1 MSQYGFLFD
10 LDGVIVDTAKYHFL
24 AWKRLAD
31 ELDIPFTEQDNERL
45 KGVSRM
51 ASLEIIL
58 EIGNRTMTEDEKQ
71 ALCQRKNDW
80 YVEYIKKLEKSELL
94 PGVENF
100 LKQAHA
106 AGIKIALG
114 SASKNSPLI
123 LDRLG
128 ITELF
133 DAVVDGTRVSRAKPD
148 PEVFVTGAEDLGIDP
163 EYCVVFE
170 DAVAGVQAA
179 HNAGMKA
186 VGIGSPE
193 ILGQAELVIPGLLGT
208 VLGSRFTLALREKL
222 TMVLGFASMAI
233 GINSIVKA
241 NQMTPVVIAVIFGTL
256 LGELLHLEEHITHVF
271 GAVTRKLPH
280 DEANFDMERYI
291 TVVVLFCASGFG
303 IYGVLV
309 EGMSGS
315 PAVLQS
321 KAVLD
326 LCTAAVFAVT
336 LGVAVA
342 VIALPMLAVMLALFF
357 AAGAI
362 APFVTPEML
371 QDFISCGGVLTIV
384 AGMRVSGIKQY
395 LIANMIPALL
405 LVLPASAIWQTL
417 MV

>member
-1 MSQYGFLFD
+1 MMPV
-10 LDGVIVDTAKYHFL
+10 GVLTDCSCVL
-24 AWKRLAD
+24 
-31 ELDIPFTEQDNERL
+31 
-45 KGVSRM
+45 
-51 ASLEIIL
+51 
-58 EIGNRTMTEDEKQ
+58 IG
-71 ALCQRKNDW
+71 
-80 YVEYIKKLEKSELL
+80 
-94 PGVENF
+94 
-100 LKQAHA
+100 
-106 AGIKIALG
+106 
-114 SASKNSPLI
+114 
-123 LDRLG
+123 
-128 ITELF
+128 
-133 DAVVDGTRVSRAKPD
+133 
-148 PEVFVTGAEDLGIDP
+148 
-163 EYCVVFE
+163 
-170 DAVAGVQAA
+170 
-179 HNAGMKA
+179 
-186 VGIGSPE
+186 
-193 ILGQAELVIPGLLGT
+193 GLLGT
-208 VLGSRFTLALREKL
+208 VLGSRFAPALREKL
-222 TMVLGFASMAI
+222 TMVLGFDSMAI

-395 LIANMIPALL
+395 PIANMIPALL
-405 LVLPASAIWQTL
+405 LVLCGATAAKIRTAVENAEGYQPGHPEIVEVTPFQKAVETARDRAVPGDVVTLSPACAAFDQFKNFAERGKTFKTIVNGWQE
-417 MV
+417 

>member
-1 MSQYGFLFD
+1 MMSV
-10 LDGVIVDTAKYHFL
+10 GVLTDC
-24 AWKRLAD
+24 
-31 ELDIPFTEQDNERL
+31 
-45 KGVSRM
+45 S
-51 ASLEIIL
+51 
-58 EIGNRTMTEDEKQ
+58 
-71 ALCQRKNDW
+71 
-80 YVEYIKKLEKSELL
+80 
-94 PGVENF
+94 
-100 LKQAHA
+100 
-106 AGIKIALG
+106 
-114 SASKNSPLI
+114 
-123 LDRLG
+123 
-128 ITELF
+128 
-133 DAVVDGTRVSRAKPD
+133 
-148 PEVFVTGAEDLGIDP
+148 
-163 EYCVVFE
+163 CVL
-170 DAVAGVQAA
+170 
-179 HNAGMKA
+179 
-186 VGIGSPE
+186 VG
-193 ILGQAELVIPGLLGT
+193 GLLGT
-208 VLGSRFTLALREKL
+208 VLGSRFTPALREKL

-321 KAVLD
+321 KAMLD

-395 LIANMIPALL
+395 PIANMIPALL
-405 LVLPASAIWQTL
+405 DFIVTLPSLLYLMAVSGAEWMVGMPFLRLIPTAMQVCYVLNFIQMVIRGLFAVYWYKKESERRIHRVYDRCPEGPQRSNALAATGGTSWAAVFIYLGVYIAAGVLGSFL
-417 MV
+417 MGPDLNAVIRFLTM